1 MRHWLWIILLF
12 GSLTSFGQSYP
23 TLSDLA
29 KQYLK
34 ALKKQDLNEFRST
47 YTKDSIL
54 LENFSENLGFDFA
67 YALERDFIR
76 VLKEGQQIGIKWNQV
91 KFVKVNFTISRDGP
105 FLIAQPT
112 EIIFQHRLF
121 RYSIKMNCSKLKAS
135 WSFVPIARKRDIIEL
150 SPITHN

>member
-67 YALERDFIR
+67 YALERDF
-76 VLKEGQQIGIKWNQV
+76 
-91 KFVKVNFTISRDGP
+91 
-105 FLIAQPT
+105 
-112 EIIFQHRLF
+112 
-121 RYSIKMNCSKLKAS
+121 
-135 WSFVPIARKRDIIEL
+135 
-150 SPITHN
+150 